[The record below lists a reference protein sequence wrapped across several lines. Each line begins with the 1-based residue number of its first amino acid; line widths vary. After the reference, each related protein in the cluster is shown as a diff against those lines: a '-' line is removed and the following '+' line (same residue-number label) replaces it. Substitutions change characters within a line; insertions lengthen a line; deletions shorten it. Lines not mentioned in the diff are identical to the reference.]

1 MAIIHRLTDFDTEDY
16 KLIAIHSSRKEDF
29 KVVYLI
35 NTMLEISLVR
45 QETDVEI
52 VNDEGLCSFSVF
64 KYEDLDHHV
73 LWKVVSNK
81 TILHTDN
88 PHNSPLFNSDP
99 SIKSTQVHLFPELKT
114 VDYLIKIEDTDEQF
128 SIGTIIERL
137 NTQKIF
143 TTAYEIRQTS
153 IKSKQ
158 NLIF

>member
-1 MAIIHRLTDFDTEDY
+1 MAIVHRLTDFDTGDY

-35 NTMLEISLVR
+35 NTLLEISLAR
-45 QETDVEI
+45 QELDVEI
-52 VNDEGLCSFSVF
+52 INDEGQCAFSVF
-64 KYEDLDHHV
+64 EYEDLDHHV

-81 TILHTDN
+81 TSLYIEDKEH
-88 PHNSPLFNSDP
+88 PPLFYSDP
-99 SIKSTQVHLFPELKT
+99 SIKKKQVYLFPEFKT
-114 VDYLIKIEDTDEQF
+114 VDYLIKIEDTNEQF
-128 SIGTIIERL
+128 AIGTIIERL
-137 NTQKIF
+137 NTQNIF